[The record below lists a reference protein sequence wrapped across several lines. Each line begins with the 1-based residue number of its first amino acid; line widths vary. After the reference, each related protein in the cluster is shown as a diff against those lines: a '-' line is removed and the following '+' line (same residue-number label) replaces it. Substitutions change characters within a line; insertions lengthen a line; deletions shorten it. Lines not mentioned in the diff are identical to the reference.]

1 MRIYLVGFMGSGKS
15 TLARRIASTFLV
27 SCFDTDRVIEDQ
39 AGMTISEIFNF
50 HGEEYFRHLETDILK
65 QTAFYEKSV
74 IATGGGMPCFND
86 NMRWMKEKGIT
97 MYLDWPEQ
105 IITKQLLKERAS
117 RPLIAHLTDTDAH
130 SKIKDL
136 LHHRRPIY
144 EQAAITLEMQG
155 NEELDFKLLEK
166 ACKYIW

>member
-15 TLARRIASTFLV
+15 TLAQRIAATFQV
-27 SCFDTDRVIEDQ
+27 SCFDTDRVIEAQ
-39 AGMTISEIFNF
+39 AGMTISEIFST
-50 HGEEYFRHLETDILK
+50 HGEEYFRHLEADILK
-65 QTAFYEKSV
+65 QTAFYEKSI
-74 IATGGGMPCFND
+74 IATGGGMPCFSD
-86 NMRWMKEKGIT
+86 NMQWMKEKGIT

-117 RPLIAHLTDTDAH
+117 RPLIANLTETDAQ

-136 LHHRRPIY
+136 LHLRRPIY
-144 EQAAITLEMQG
+144 EQAAITLELQG
-155 NEELDFKLLEK
+155 DQELDYNLLEK

>member
-15 TLARRIASTFLV
+15 TLAQRIASAFQV
-27 SCFDTDRVIEDQ
+27 SCFDTDHVIEAQ
-39 AGMTISEIFNF
+39 AGMTISEIFTSR
-50 HGEEYFRHLETDILK
+50 GEEYFRHLETDVLK
-65 QTAFYEKSV
+65 QTAFYEKSI

-86 NMRWMKEKGIT
+86 NMHWMKEKGIT

-117 RPLIAHLTDTDAH
+117 RPLIANLSDQDAKL
-130 SKIKDL
+130 KIKEL
-136 LHHRRPIY
+136 LQLRRPIY

-155 NEELDFKLLEK
+155 DEDLDYKLLDK

>member
-15 TLARRIASTFLV
+15 TLGQRIASTFQV
-27 SCFDTDRVIEDQ
+27 SCFDTDRVIESQ
-39 AGMTISEIFNF
+39 AGMTISEIFNTR
-50 HGEEYFRHLETDILK
+50 GEDYFRHLETDVLK
-65 QTAFYEKSV
+65 QTAFYDKSI

-97 MYLDWPEQ
+97 MFLDWPEH
-105 IITKQLLKERAS
+105 IITRQLLKERAS
-117 RPLIAHLTDTDAH
+117 RPLIAHLTDTDAQ

-136 LHHRRPIY
+136 LQLRKPIY

-155 NEELDFKLLEK
+155 DEELDYKLLEK